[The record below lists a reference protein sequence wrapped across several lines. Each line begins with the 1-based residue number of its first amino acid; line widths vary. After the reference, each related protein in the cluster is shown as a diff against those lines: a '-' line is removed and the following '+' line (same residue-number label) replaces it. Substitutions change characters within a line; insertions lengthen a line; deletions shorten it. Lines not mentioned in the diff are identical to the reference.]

1 MHYPKQNQQNNTTQ
15 FLSTGSVD
23 QRKYKIIFCDFKEKK
38 DISHQ
43 DHEREILWPQ
53 AIQENIRILEPFF
66 SWNVKIVS
74 QLTLVINIA
83 DITFIKSKNVYI
95 PRHLNITKTTQQ
107 QKYPLQNNNKTNLVT
122 G

>member
-1 MHYPKQNQQNNTTQ
+1 VTLNKKKISLTKTMKKRFYDHKP
-15 FLSTGSVD
+15 
-23 QRKYKIIFCDFKEKK
+23 YKK
-38 DISHQ
+38 
-43 DHEREILWPQ
+43 
-53 AIQENIRILEPFF
+53 ILEPFF